1 MGRPVGSKNRKSA
14 KTGSARPASKNDTN
28 TTGSTAGIGT
38 GTDRTGT
45 DNDDQVSDSNLEL
58 IQSKPLVDVPVEL
71 PQPKTKRTR
80 RKKKDQAPTVPA
92 EDIALLIVG
101 ISTIAVKR
109 GNNIWE
115 LDNDEAMLIANPLSR
130 VLAKHIDLTKHS
142 DEAMLFL
149 ACLTVLGPRMYAQI
163 VLHKSNNTQKKAKNE
178 VNEKR
183 SSANNSSRVFKSAP
197 DGVKSDRASVTS
209 PFLPAIG

>member
-1 MGRPVGSKNRKSA
+1 M
-14 KTGSARPASKNDTN
+14 
-28 TTGSTAGIGT
+28 
-38 GTDRTGT
+38 
-45 DNDDQVSDSNLEL
+45 EL
-58 IQSKPLVDVPVEL
+58 IQSKPLADVPIEV
-71 PQPKTKRTR
+71 PQPKKRR
-80 RKKKDQAPTVPA
+80 ARGKKKEQALAVPA
-92 EDIALLIVG
+92 EDIALLIAG

-142 DEAMLFL
+142 DEAMLVL

-163 VLHKSNNTQKKAKNE
+163 VLLKSNNQKKVKN

-183 SSANNSSRVFKSAP
+183 SGTNNTSRAFENTS
-197 DGVKSDRASVTS
+197 DGNKSDRASITS
-209 PFLPAIG
+209 SFLPAIG

>member
-1 MGRPVGSKNRKSA
+1 
-14 KTGSARPASKNDTN
+14 
-28 TTGSTAGIGT
+28 
-38 GTDRTGT
+38 
-45 DNDDQVSDSNLEL
+45 
-58 IQSKPLVDVPVEL
+58 
-71 PQPKTKRTR
+71 
-80 RKKKDQAPTVPA
+80 
-92 EDIALLIVG
+92 LLIVG

-142 DEAMLFL
+142 DEAMLVL

-163 VLHKSNNTQKKAKNE
+163 VLHKSNSNQKKVGNDNK
-178 VNEKR
+178 KR
-183 SSANNSSRVFKSAP
+183 TGANNTSRAFENTSDGNKSN
-197 DGVKSDRASVTS
+197 SASVTS

>member
-1 MGRPVGSKNRKSA
+1 M
-14 KTGSARPASKNDTN
+14 
-28 TTGSTAGIGT
+28 
-38 GTDRTGT
+38 
-45 DNDDQVSDSNLEL
+45 EL
-58 IQSKPLVDVPVEL
+58 IQSKPLVDVPVDL
-71 PQPKTKRTR
+71 PQPKKRR
-80 RKKKDQAPTVPA
+80 AKSKKKDQALAVPA

-142 DEAMLFL
+142 DEATLVL

-163 VLHKSNNTQKKAKNE
+163 VLHKSNNTQKRAKNE

-183 SSANNSSRVFKSAP
+183 SSANNNSRAFKNTP
-197 DGVKSDRASVTS
+197 DGNKSDSASITN
-209 PFLPAIG
+209 PFLSPIG

>member
-1 MGRPVGSKNRKSA
+1 MGRPLGSKNRKSA
-14 KTGSARPASKNDTN
+14 KTGSARPTGKNDTN
-28 TTGSTAGIGT
+28 TTGSAAGPAT

-58 IQSKPLVDVPVEL
+58 IQSKPLANVPIEV
-71 PQPKTKRTR
+71 PQPKKRR
-80 RKKKDQAPTVPA
+80 ARGKKKEQALAVPA
-92 EDIALLIVG
+92 EDIALLIAG

-142 DEAMLFL
+142 DEAMLVL

-163 VLHKSNNTQKKAKNE
+163 VLLKSNNQKKVKN

-183 SSANNSSRVFKSAP
+183 SGTNNTPRAFENTS
-197 DGVKSDRASVTS
+197 DGNKSDRASVTS
-209 PFLPAIG
+209 SFLPAIG

>member
-28 TTGSTAGIGT
+28 TAGSATGTGT

-58 IQSKPLVDVPVEL
+58 IQSKPLADVPIEV
-71 PQPKTKRTR
+71 PQPKKRR
-80 RKKKDQAPTVPA
+80 ARGKKKEQALAVPA
-92 EDIALLIVG
+92 EDIALLIAG

-142 DEAMLFL
+142 DEAMLVL

-163 VLHKSNNTQKKAKNE
+163 VLLKSNNQKKVKN
-178 VNEKR
+178 VNKKR
-183 SSANNSSRVFKSAP
+183 TDANNTSRAFENTS
-197 DGVKSDRASVTS
+197 DGNKSDRASVTS
-209 PFLPAIG
+209 SFLPAIG

>member
-1 MGRPVGSKNRKSA
+1 MGRPLGSKNRKSA

-28 TTGSTAGIGT
+28 TAGSATGTGT

-45 DNDDQVSDSNLEL
+45 NNDDQVSDPNLEL
-58 IQSKPLVDVPVEL
+58 IQSKPLVDVPVEV
-71 PQPKTKRTR
+71 PQPKKRR
-80 RKKKDQAPTVPA
+80 ARGKKKDQAPSVSA
-92 EDIALLIVG
+92 ENIALLIVG

-142 DEAMLFL
+142 DEAILLL

-163 VLHKSNNTQKKAKNE
+163 VLLKSNNQKKVKN
-178 VNEKR
+178 VNKKR
-183 SSANNSSRVFKSAP
+183 TDANNTSRAFENTS
-197 DGVKSDRASVTS
+197 DGNKSDRASVTS
-209 PFLPAIG
+209 SFLPAIG

>member
-14 KTGSARPASKNDTN
+14 KTGSARPASKNDTS
-28 TTGSTAGIGT
+28 TAGSTAGPAT
-38 GTDRTGT
+38 GTERAGT
-45 DNDDQVSDSNLEL
+45 DNDGQVSDSDLEL

-71 PQPKTKRTR
+71 PQPKKRR
-80 RKKKDQAPTVPA
+80 AKSKKRDQALAVPA
-92 EDIALLIVG
+92 EDIALLIAG
-101 ISTIAVKR
+101 ISIIAVKR

-142 DEAMLFL
+142 DEAMLVL

-163 VLHKSNNTQKKAKNE
+163 VLHKSNSNQKKVENVDK
-178 VNEKR
+178 KR
-183 SSANNSSRVFKSAP
+183 TGANNSSRVFKSTP
-197 DGVKSDRASVTS
+197 DGNKSDSASVTS

>member
-1 MGRPVGSKNRKSA
+1 
-14 KTGSARPASKNDTN
+14 
-28 TTGSTAGIGT
+28 
-38 GTDRTGT
+38 
-45 DNDDQVSDSNLEL
+45 LEL

-71 PQPKTKRTR
+71 PQPKKRR
-80 RKKKDQAPTVPA
+80 AKSKKRDQALAVPA
-92 EDIALLIVG
+92 EDIALLIAG
-101 ISTIAVKR
+101 ISIIAVKR

-142 DEAMLFL
+142 DEAMLVL

-163 VLHKSNNTQKKAKNE
+163 VLHKSNSNQKKVENVDK
-178 VNEKR
+178 KR
-183 SSANNSSRVFKSAP
+183 TGANNSSRVFKSTP
-197 DGVKSDRASVTS
+197 DGNKSDSASVTS